1 MAAYRRV
8 YDSHQPQVDC
18 QEPGSAPEPYAR
30 YSTMGYLYLYTY
42 LCVCEQRS
50 YQGVT
55 PSWPACLH
63 TSATHR
69 HRGFAATTAPTSTS
83 SSGCCDS
90 RRRLFPTPPH
100 TQAST
105 LTMAGRPLG
114 GSRSVLGRRR
124 RCPRGAESTWKRTD
138 MTCQP
143 PPPPTTA
150 RASLYPDDV
159 RASPGRVAVGPRTS
173 SPRYW
178 EHLAEKGRSPL
189 CSDVSKT
196 ASPRRRP
203 ATSRPTPERET
214 IVGHCHRVTSL

>member
-8 YDSHQPQVDC
+8 YDSHHPQADC

-30 YSTMGYLYLYTY
+30 YSSMGYLYLYTW

-50 YQGVT
+50 YHGVT
-55 PSWPACLH
+55 HSWPACLH

-114 GSRSVLGRRR
+114 GSRWVRGRRR
-124 RCPRGAESTWKRTD
+124 RCPRGAESTWKRAD

-143 PPPPTTA
+143 PLTSTPPHAPVCTLTMSG
-150 RASLYPDDV
+150 RPLGGSRWVRGRRRRGTGRTWRRRDV
-159 RASPGRVAVGPRTS
+159 RLCAVM
-173 SPRYW
+173 
-178 EHLAEKGRSPL
+178 
-189 CSDVSKT
+189 
-196 ASPRRRP
+196 
-203 ATSRPTPERET
+203 
-214 IVGHCHRVTSL
+214 

>member
-8 YDSHQPQVDC
+8 YDSHHPQADC

-30 YSTMGYLYLYTY
+30 YSSMGYLYLYTW

-50 YQGVT
+50 YHGVT
-55 PSWPACLH
+55 HSWPACLH

-105 LTMAGRPLG
+105 LTMSGRPPG

-124 RCPRGAESTWKRTD
+124 RRRQGTGSTWKRTD

-143 PPPPTTA
+143 PPPPNH
-150 RASLYPDDV
+150 
-159 RASPGRVAVGPRTS
+159 RTRQS
-173 SPRYW
+173 VP
-178 EHLAEKGRSPL
+178 
-189 CSDVSKT
+189 
-196 ASPRRRP
+196 
-203 ATSRPTPERET
+203 
-214 IVGHCHRVTSL
+214 